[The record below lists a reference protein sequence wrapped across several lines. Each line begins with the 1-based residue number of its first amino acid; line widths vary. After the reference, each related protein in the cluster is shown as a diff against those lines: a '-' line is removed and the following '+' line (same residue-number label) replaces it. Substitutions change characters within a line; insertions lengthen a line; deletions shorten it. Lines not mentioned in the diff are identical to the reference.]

1 MDIEIS
7 INRILTHVPNSTKCM
22 TWHDVKASH
31 EKDNPEIV
39 IRMDDIVGML
49 ILWAIGIGGALIVL
63 SVELMMKGKR
73 SLLTV
78 SCFCP
83 NSVLLVKQICDT

>member
-22 TWHDVKASH
+22 NWHDVKASH

-73 SLLTV
+73 SIKNDLA
-78 SCFCP
+78 SHG
-83 NSVLLVKQICDT
+83 N